1 MLDEVVLLV
10 VPLLLLLVPEVFC
23 FCCYDVLC
31 DRVTACELFAVVVV
45 VLDGAVVLLVALFN
59 IINMSFPLLLLILAV
74 FTNCTYFNGCY
85 SLVVLDFSTPFPCL
99 LTALLLAA
107 MIPDEFAPA
116 KRDVEVLLLVL
127 APSFITPAFF
137 LNNACAPTFV
147 VEDVI
152 DVLGTE
158 VLRAEGLVLAFERPI
173 P

>member
-1 MLDEVVLLV
+1 MLDVVVLFV
-10 VPLLLLLVPEVFC
+10 VPLVLLLPEEFC

-31 DRVTACELFAVVVV
+31 DRVTACKLFAVDVV
-45 VLDGAVVLLVALFN
+45 VLEGAVVLLVALFS
-59 IINMSFPLLLLILAV
+59 ITNMSFPLLLLILAV

-85 SLVVLDFSTPFPCL
+85 SLVVLAFSPPLPCL

-116 KRDVEVLLLVL
+116 KRDVEVLLFVL

-147 VEDVI
+147 EEDVI
-152 DVLGTE
+152 DVFGTE
-158 VLRAEGLVLAFERPI
+158 VFRAEGLVLAFERPT